1 MTPDRPTT
9 RPIRSAAG
17 WLTAGAVV
25 VALVTGIV
33 RYGQPATPVR
43 AAQMPAPVITP
54 PATPLPAAKV
64 VVAPAP
70 PEALAK
76 VAEVRRVLSDYRQ
89 QFAELPVG
97 NNAEIT
103 RALMGRNPKGVKFL
117 IPGELPTDAEGQLV
131 DHWQTPYFFHQLSGT
146 RMEIHSAGPDRQM
159 HTPDDVVAR

>member
-1 MTPDRPTT
+1 MTPDRPTP

-33 RYGQPATPVR
+33 RYGQPSTPVR

-54 PATPLPAAKV
+54 PATPTPA
-64 VVAPAP
+64 
-70 PEALAK
+70 AK